1 MKLLRSTRKFSK
13 TTTEATC
20 YGVPRNVTKPPGIS
34 HKLNCSPDD
43 VVGFSRASYST
54 FDGTLLQCERLDPA
68 SRKRI
73 SKRVYQP
80 SCTAIT
86 TKKLYSLASQSS
98 FADINPTSPNLHRT
112 KKIPRSFRAGPYK
125 GALLSDEGSLQVSD
139 SQPMNHEYSPSQLRQ
154 ALRTTPSQSVLHF
167 AHSQTIKSHL
177 EELLYPMKFSE
188 QLACRVVSSKNLIKS
203 QDSLEAL
210 QRERDT
216 GFVMLGEHNT
226 KLSFIGRRM
235 MHFALSSFLIHAPT
249 LKPLKN
255 PSSRLSAQVLED
267 ALLTKFVLG
276 QYVGH
281 QWELEKVMRWRELEE
296 VQTDKG
302 RHGTG
307 LWTARGHAVE
317 AIVGAVMTHHVGL
330 EKKKKLLFYHFLISF
345 LAITDSFYTF
355 VKGTRQSLA
364 VFNSLVLPHLS
375 FRLDPAYLPAI
386 RAVQAHDCKLENP
399 TAGLLNWSQIDI
411 SSFSKES
418 ISDEA

>member
-54 FDGTLLQCERLDPA
+54 FDGTLLQSAA

-317 AIVGAVMTHHVGL
+317 AIVGAVMTHH
-330 EKKKKLLFYHFLISF
+330 
-345 LAITDSFYTF
+345 
-355 VKGTRQSLA
+355 GTRQSLA